1 MKGRDADEEL
11 QTHKG
16 HMDGKMFLATVPT
29 RQISSDRITG
39 RRSLI
44 VDGCDEQIT
53 VFWLNK
59 RAWAKPQLCD
69 RSGYLPWRH

>member
-1 MKGRDADEEL
+1 MKGRDADEEM
-11 QTHKG
+11 G
-16 HMDGKMFLATVPT
+16 HEGHIDSKMFPATDPT

-39 RRSLI
+39 RRSVI

-59 RAWAKPQLCD
+59 RQGAKPQPCD
-69 RSGYLPWRH
+69 RSGNLP